1 MQRAEL
7 QITRYCSGSSVPPSR
22 GVAKRGSV
30 RSVDY
35 TNNIR
40 RGTKRDK
47 EKEREGKRDESCWG
61 KGKETFIREG
71 AREKDIDAA
80 RCGSREYQTRS
91 LQSPLL
97 IFITNN
103 PLC

>member
-1 MQRAEL
+1 MGPTLAVWQ
-7 QITRYCSGSSVPPSR
+7 
-22 GVAKRGSV
+22 RGSV

-35 TNNIR
+35 TNNIH
-40 RGTKRDK
+40 RGAKRERENEEGREGEIVRGGQRDK
-47 EKEREGKRDESCWG
+47 ERLIER
-61 KGKETFIREG
+61 GKETFIRG
-71 AREKDIDAA
+71 QVRERERETEVR

-103 PLC
+103 PLR